1 MTDIIDALEGKSGS
15 ARSPRET
22 RVEAER
28 PKTWQPAST
37 LPEPDKEAGYA
48 YRWVRVST
56 LGQNDARNTSSA
68 FREGWEPVR
77 IEEQPKFQN
86 ITDPDSRFK
95 DNIEIAGLLLC
106 KIPSEFMG
114 QRREHFDKM
123 TQSQNESVDSNFMR
137 ENDPRMP
144 LFTERRSKTSFG
156 SGK

>member
-1 MTDIIDALEGKSGS
+1 MAENRIVREM
-15 ARSPRET
+15 ET
-22 RVEAER
+22 RTQAER
-28 PKTWQPAST
+28 PKSWQPAST
-37 LPEPDKEAGYA
+37 LPEPDKLDGYM

-56 LGQNDARNTSSA
+56 LGQNDARNASSA

-86 ITDPDSRFK
+86 LTDPDSRFK
-95 DNIEIAGLLLC
+95 DNIEVAGLLLC
-106 KIPSEFMG
+106 KIPSEFME
-114 QRREHFDKM
+114 QRRAHFDRM
-123 TQSQNESVDSNFMR
+123 TQSQNEAVDSTYMR